1 MDAKFPFFFFSIVS
15 LVCFDRFRSRI
26 FLTLRGNIF
35 LLDRA
40 ENGRRI
46 SIVVTFLFFL
56 LLVFCGGFDRFRS
69 RIFKNSQRILE
80 YYLMILVGFD
90 LKML

>member
-40 ENGRRI
+40 ENGCRI

-69 RIFKNSQRILE
+69 RIFKNSQGILE